1 MTGAGIAAIT
11 DYQIE
16 KNRAGWQN
24 EEESLLFHAVKVA
37 REQGRSLKSVFDYVA
52 QQTGRKPNSI
62 RNYYYAKAR
71 ENPEHE
77 HSPAFVPFSQDEM
90 WDLLTAVLGAQA
102 KGQSVRACTLKMGNG
117 DTKAMLRYQNKY
129 RALIKNNPVFVKE
142 VVRYMR
148 ENDMPTIDPY
158 ERMAKLPKKAI
169 KDGGYSGYA
178 MLVKLSDEVEE
189 LKKRTQELEI
199 AMAEFSVM

>member
-11 DYQIE
+11 DYQAA

-24 EEESLLFHAVKVA
+24 DEESLLFNAVKAA

-71 ENPEHE
+71 ETPGHE
-77 HSPAFVPFSQDEM
+77 HSPAFIPFSQEEM
-90 WDLLTAVLGAQA
+90 WDLLTKVLGAQA
-102 KGQSVRACTLKMGNG
+102 RGRSVRACTLEMGEG

-129 RALIKNNPVFVKE
+129 RALIKNDPVLVKE

-148 ENDMPTIDPY
+148 ENDMPTVDPY
-158 ERMAKLPKKAI
+158 ERTVRLPRKPVRE
-169 KDGGYSGYA
+169 GGYSGYA
-178 MLVKLSDEVEE
+178 MLIKLAEEIEE

-199 AMAEFSVM
+199 AMAECSPM